1 MALHAPAAGWAR
13 DHHGPARH
21 RARGKGARSGAQARR
36 ALGGL
41 DQDLRS
47 RRPCPGPAP

>member
-1 MALHAPAAGWAR
+1 MAVHAPAVGWAR

-21 RARGKGARSGAQARR
+21 RARGKGARRGAQARP

-41 DQDLRS
+41 DQALRP
-47 RRPCPGPAP
+47 RRP